1 MRKIVILVIV
11 VFLATVFSACGG
23 DGNDNSSN
31 TNTSSSGGADLSSG
45 SEDTLPGEAVD
56 AIQELLGEEARR
68 DNRSIPQWQVVSA
81 QRVWCGRISGH
92 NRKRV

>member
-1 MRKIVILVIV
+1 
-11 VFLATVFSACGG
+11 
-23 DGNDNSSN
+23 
-31 TNTSSSGGADLSSG
+31 
-45 SEDTLPGEAVD
+45 LPGEAVD